1 MISSFLRISSM
12 TGKESGHVDHA
23 AGQAVPHVNPEAL
36 EVAPG
41 TAHENLEGW
50 IPQLAS
56 DEEIR
61 VALEKAFDYRGDV
74 TITRKDG
81 TKIEGYLFDRRTA
94 GTLKESTVRLMPK
107 SAREKIAISYADIA
121 ALAFTGRDT
130 AAGKSWEAWMK
141 RYAAKKAAGETNIA
155 LEPEPLD

>member
-1 MISSFLRISSM
+1 M
-12 TGKESGHVDHA
+12 TGKESGHVDHEA
-23 AGQAVPHVNPEAL
+23 AQAVPHVNPDSL

-50 IPQLAS
+50 IPQLAT
-56 DEEIR
+56 DDEIR

-74 TITRKDG
+74 TITRKNG

-94 GTLKESTVRLMPK
+94 ATLQDSLVRLYPK
-107 SAREKIAISYADIA
+107 NSNEKVSISYADIA
-121 ALAFTGRDT
+121 ALSFTGRDT

-141 RYAAKKAAGETNIA
+141 KYAQKKAAGETNIA
-155 LEPEPLD
+155 LQPEPLD

>member
-1 MISSFLRISSM
+1 M
-12 TGKESGHVDHA
+12 TGKESGHVDHEA
-23 AGQAVPHVNPEAL
+23 AQAVPHANPDTV

-41 TAHENLEGW
+41 TAHEKLEGW
-50 IPQLAS
+50 IPQLATE
-56 DEEIR
+56 EEIR

-81 TKIEGYLFDRRTA
+81 SKIEGYLFDRRTA
-94 GTLKESTVRLMPK
+94 ATLKDSVVRLFPRD
-107 SAREKIAISYADIA
+107 ANEKISISYADIA

-141 RYAAKKAAGETNIA
+141 KYAARKPPARRT
-155 LEPEPLD
+155 LRLSR